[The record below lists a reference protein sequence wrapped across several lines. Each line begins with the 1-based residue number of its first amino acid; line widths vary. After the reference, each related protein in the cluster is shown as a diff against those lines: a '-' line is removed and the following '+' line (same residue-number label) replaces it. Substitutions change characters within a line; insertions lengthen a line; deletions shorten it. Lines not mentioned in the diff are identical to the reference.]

1 MTDVLFLT
9 DELRFGGA
17 ETYYCL
23 ISNQLSKQ
31 GIQFHLMHQKGA
43 MSKQL
48 HPDHQIT
55 HLTKSHVRNLQL
67 IRGVIQ
73 DEQITIVHANSLR
86 MLLYC
91 LVVQR
96 SIRRKLVVLYTK
108 HNITLLEKYAP
119 RIYTYVLNHHV
130 FTTIALSLSE
140 QERLLHQGISAS
152 KLAVVYNG
160 VDLEQF
166 SVKQKRVNASTY
178 RIGMLARLSK
188 EKNPLFFLEVME
200 AFKEDDSFHFYMGG
214 DGPERARVEDEIVA
228 RGLEDN
234 VTLMGHIERP
244 KEFLEEMDVL
254 VLPSHR
260 EVLPM
265 VLLESLAV
273 GTNVVVIDRGGIREV
288 ISDEQVGFIIKEH
301 DKEAFAQ
308 CIRTL
313 CSDRDLRHSMSKRGR
328 QRVEQNFSIEKML
341 ESTYGQYAKSKTSSG
356 GLD

>member
-1 MTDVLFLT
+1 M
-9 DELRFGGA
+9 
-17 ETYYCL
+17 
-23 ISNQLSKQ
+23 
-31 GIQFHLMHQKGA
+31 
-43 MSKQL
+43 
-48 HPDHQIT
+48 
-55 HLTKSHVRNLQL
+55 
-67 IRGVIQ
+67 
-73 DEQITIVHANSLR
+73 
-86 MLLYC
+86 
-91 LVVQR
+91 
-96 SIRRKLVVLYTK
+96 
-108 HNITLLEKYAP
+108 
-119 RIYTYVLNHHV
+119 
-130 FTTIALSLSE
+130 
-140 QERLLHQGISAS
+140 
-152 KLAVVYNG
+152 
-160 VDLEQF
+160 
-166 SVKQKRVNASTY
+166 
-178 RIGMLARLSK
+178 
-188 EKNPLFFLEVME
+188 
-200 AFKEDDSFHFYMGG
+200 
-214 DGPERARVEDEIVA
+214 A